1 MLKIITNFGILM
13 KKANRLGKAKTV
25 KNPNEA
31 EQLELKLAKL
41 DHDAYRDLCLEADQ
55 MTI

>member
-1 MLKIITNFGILM
+1 MLKIITNFSVLM
-13 KKANRLGKAKTV
+13 KKAHRLGKAKTV
-25 KNPNEA
+25 QNPNEA